1 MARTSTTT
9 TKPKATPAAKKAA
22 KPAAQRKPEPAKASD
37 QAGLTSS
44 AAQPLAGVIVQVVK
58 DEATRTVFGE
68 ALKRPDGAVAG
79 EQIEVVFV
87 KSVPTTLRRCGF
99 RFTQEGMGIA
109 LSCLTHEQLEILES
123 DPDLVVQRGS
133 VDAIGDEA

>member
-22 KPAAQRKPEPAKASD
+22 KPAAQKPEPAKASD

-44 AAQPLAGVIVQVVK
+44 AAQSLAGMIAQTAK
-58 DEATRTVFGE
+58 DDATRTVIGE
-68 ALKRPDGAVAG
+68 ALKRPPGAVAG

-109 LSCLTHEQLEILES
+109 LSCLTHNQLEILES